1 MNMIMNAGQ
10 FMIMNTMPKKINQ
23 KRQTERKK
31 QIFSVS
37 TVLGEKISDVDQ
49 SWRASAKFSGGRLPP
64 TLDRKR
70 TTNRRR
76 HIWWVECFA
85 LC

>member
-1 MNMIMNAGQ
+1 MNAGQ

-31 QIFSVS
+31 LIFSVS

-49 SWRASAKFSGGRLPP
+49 S
-64 TLDRKR
+64 
-70 TTNRRR
+70 
-76 HIWWVECFA
+76 
-85 LC
+85 